1 MKNTAILFD
10 LDGTLLDTLE
20 DLADATNHIMEQ
32 FGFPKRTVEEVRK
45 FVGNGAMRL
54 IVQAIPEDASPEIAE
69 VAFHAFQRYYR
80 ANCQHKTRPYEGIRM
95 MLEQLR
101 AEGYPM
107 AIVSN
112 KPDAAVQPLR
122 DQYFPG
128 LYAQGEQPGCPRK
141 PAPEMVFRAAE
152 ALGVAPEHCI
162 YVGDSEVDVLTAQ
175 NAGMECISVLWGF
188 RDEETIREAGGT
200 HFSTDPVEI
209 PGIVR
214 ELEAMIHGK

>member
-32 FGFPKRTVEEVRK
+32 FGFPKRTIGEVRR
-45 FVGNGAMRL
+45 FVGNGAKRL
-54 IVQAIPEDASPEIAE
+54 IVQAIPEEASPETAE
-69 VAFHAFQRYYR
+69 EAFRAFQIYYR
-80 ANCQHKTRPYEGIRM
+80 ANCQHKTRPYDGIPEV
-95 MLEQLR
+95 LEWLKG
-101 AEGYPM
+101 EGYPM

-141 PAPEMVFRAAE
+141 PDPEMVFRAAK
-152 ALGVAPEHCI
+152 ALGVAPENCI
-162 YVGDSEVDVLTAQ
+162 YVGDSEVDVITAK
-175 NAGMECISVLWGF
+175 NAGMKCISVLWGF
-188 RDEETIREAGGT
+188 RDEEEIRAHGGE
-200 HFSTDPVEI
+200 HFCTAPVEI
-209 PGIVR
+209 PETVR
-214 ELEAMIHGK
+214 LLEELIHVK